1 MFQKTGANLLHISV
15 TDHRSIYLLDA
26 CTQNGVQ
33 TFDPPIVYDS
43 IKRPYMELFQTE
55 NDMLVGANADTA
67 LHYMLSLPDAAIL
80 LLTDAETEKSVLRL
94 LLNQTE
100 DRPRDYIIVLPTM
113 GTENC
118 AAAARLIQEAACGRK
133 ILQRIVN
140 YAQNNCPGTMH
151 DKLKIYPNAFTG
163 IALDILA
170 KQDYRNIL
178 TDPIHTGTISILS
191 TDKQNILDSL
201 LRSNIPLNTPMWIT
215 VRAGKQANSVMSGM
229 ALETWECG
237 LKFKPDGTQPEQ
249 LIAYSIIQDFEILN
263 EQKDAAQSDTDA
275 RAILLR
281 KDHGMPLTSEEI
293 IRMAEL
299 LELGHDS
306 SFEQVTIEGMY
317 DTALGFIKT
326 EHPEKRADFN
336 VEAYEDQVRQ
346 ILNQTDAE
354 NVRRSILGVDTLLT
368 TKLP

>member
-1 MFQKTGANLLHISV
+1 MFQKTGVNLLHISV

-55 NDMLVGANADTA
+55 NDMLTGANADTA
-67 LHYMLSLPDAAIL
+67 LHHMLSLPDAAIL
-80 LLTDAETEKSVLRL
+80 LLTDDETKKSVLRL

-100 DRPRDYIIVLPTM
+100 DRPREYIIVLPIM
-113 GTENC
+113 GAENC

-133 ILQRIVN
+133 ILQRVIN
-140 YAQNNCPGTMH
+140 YAQNNCPSAMH

-178 TDPIHTGTISILS
+178 TDPIHAGMVSILN
-191 TDKQNILDSL
+191 TDKQSILDSL

-237 LKFKPDGTQPEQ
+237 LKFKPNGTQPEQ

-281 KDHGMPLTSEEI
+281 KGHGTPLTSEEI

-306 SFEQVTIEGMY
+306 VFEQVTIEGMY
-317 DTALGFIKT
+317 DTALGFIKIERPAEQT
-326 EHPEKRADFN
+326 DFH
-336 VEAYEDQVRQ
+336 VEAYEDQVKQ

>member
-15 TDHRSIYLLDA
+15 TDHRSIYLMDI

-55 NDMLVGANADTA
+55 NDMLTGANADTA
-67 LHYMLSLPDAAIL
+67 LHHMLSLPDAAIL
-80 LLTDAETEKSVLRL
+80 LLTDDETKKSVLRL

-100 DRPRDYIIVLPTM
+100 DRPRDYIIVLPIM
-113 GTENC
+113 GAENC
-118 AAAARLIQEAACGRK
+118 AAAARLIQETACGRK
-133 ILQRIVN
+133 ILQRIMN
-140 YAQNNCPGTMH
+140 YAQNNCPDALYG
-151 DKLKIYPNAFTG
+151 KLKVYPDAFTG

-178 TDPIHTGTISILS
+178 TNPIHAGMVSILN
-191 TDKQNILDSL
+191 TDKQSILDSL

-237 LKFKPDGTQPEQ
+237 LKFKPNGTQPEQ
-249 LIAYSIIQDFEILN
+249 LIAYSTIQDFEILH
-263 EQKDAAQSDTDA
+263 EQTDAAQSDTDA
-275 RAILLR
+275 KAILLR
-281 KDHGMPLTSEEI
+281 KGHGTPLTSEEI
-293 IRMAEL
+293 IRIAEL
-299 LELGHDS
+299 LALGHDA

-317 DTALGFIKT
+317 DTALGFIKI
-326 EHPEKRADFN
+326 EHPGKRADFN
-336 VEAYEDQVRQ
+336 VEAYGDQVKQ

-354 NVRRSILGVDTLLT
+354 NVRRNILGIETLLT

>member
-1 MFQKTGANLLHISV
+1 MLQKTGANLLHISV
-15 TDHRSIYLLDA
+15 TDHRSIYLMDI

-33 TFDPPIVYDS
+33 TFHPPVAYDS

-55 NDMLVGANADTA
+55 NDMLTGANADTA

-80 LLTDAETEKSVLRL
+80 LLTDDETKKSVLRL

-113 GTENC
+113 GAENC

-133 ILQRIVN
+133 ILQRVIN
-140 YAQNNCPGTMH
+140 HAQNNCPGVMH

-178 TDPIHTGTISILS
+178 TDPIHAGMVSILN
-191 TDKQNILDSL
+191 TDKQSILDSL

-215 VRAGKQANSVMSGM
+215 VRAGKQTNSVMSGM

-237 LKFKPDGTQPEQ
+237 LKFKPNGTQPEQ

-263 EQKDAAQSDTDA
+263 EQKDAAQSDTNA

-281 KDHGMPLTSEEI
+281 KCHGMPLTSEEI

-299 LELGHDS
+299 LELGQDS
-306 SFEQVTIEGMY
+306 VFEQVTIEGMY
-317 DTALGFIKT
+317 NMALGFIKI
-326 EHPEKRADFN
+326 EHPEKQTNFN
-336 VEAYEDQVRQ
+336 IEAYGDQVKQ

-354 NVRRSILGVDTLLT
+354 TVRRSILGVDTLLT
-368 TKLP
+368 TKLL